1 MTRAAAT
8 SRAVDPSP
16 LSAQRQGEGSRADHE
31 GASRSTG
38 PTGQHP
44 EPEDDVSGAG
54 AVEEAEDPF
63 PDGLGLLEVWQV
75 TGAFDQFQ
83 A

>member
-1 MTRAAAT
+1 M
-8 SRAVDPSP
+8 
-16 LSAQRQGEGSRADHE
+16 
-31 GASRSTG
+31 G